1 MSLIHH
7 EKTQITLDTETGLMW
22 QDDID
27 AKELRLNL
35 TEAQEYCKNLR
46 LGGFSDWEI
55 PNTNVLLNL
64 AKKTG
69 DDSKEELRNNIAHNY
84 VTSAI
89 FVNTRRV
96 VSFLHKYSKTWAK
109 NHSTHIRCVRNKKL
123 KSIEINEVLYF
134 RRINENS
141 IILSS
146 LEEELYYLKYDNNE
160 YFGFFYEILEKI
172 HFSKI
177 ENSANISE
185 IINQRLEQKISDYL
199 KVDEIQ
205 EPNFDLSIKD
215 NFIKDEFESQA
226 EFDERVNQFI
236 EIQETEY
243 KKKLEIQKIEYKNR
257 VENLGDIKKDFLFEI
272 FAQTMGN
279 RLLKDALYDAE
290 TNDMNMTLFMTN
302 CLWEKRIKVNIPN
315 RTLAKDFKTKLNE
328 VKVDVTFNLENEEFI
343 FDKVELEFDN
353 NKFTAVESKEQEKQ
367 EEEIKIDFKLVADER
382 GLKTSK
388 DTQLLKYSLEVKT
401 LDNQKL
407 EDEIMRLENNINLSN
422 EETEDFEFKYKE
434 LEEKYQNILKDNQLL
449 KYEIEELKKYCKE
462 LELNASSSKEQEKQS
477 KIVERESF
485 SDF

>member
-22 QDDID
+22 QDDSD
-27 AKELRLNL
+27 SKELKLNL
-35 TEAQEYCKNLR
+35 VQAQEYCKNLR

-55 PNTNVLLNL
+55 PNTKVLLDL

-69 DDSKEELRNNIAHNY
+69 DDCKEELRNYIAHNY
-84 VTSAI
+84 VTSLVH
-89 FVNTRRV
+89 VNTRKV
-96 VSFLHKYSKTWAK
+96 VSFLHKYSKTSYQ
-109 NHSTHIRCVRNKKL
+109 NSSTHIRCVRKKIL
-123 KSIEINEVLYF
+123 KATEISEVLYF
-134 RRINENS
+134 RRIGENS

-146 LEEELYYLKYDNNE
+146 LEEELYFLKYDNKE

-353 NKFTAVESKEQEKQ
+353 NKFIAEESK
-367 EEEIKIDFKLVADER
+367 DN
-382 GLKTSK
+382 
-388 DTQLLKYSLEVKT
+388 QLPKYNLEVKI
-401 LDNQKL
+401 LNNQKF
-407 EDEIMRLENNINLSN
+407 EDEIRSLKNNINLSN
-422 EETEDFEFKYKE
+422 EEIDDFESKYKE
-434 LEEKYQNILKDNQLL
+434 LEEKYQDILKDNQLL
-449 KYEIEELKKYCKE
+449 KYELEELKRYCKE
-462 LELNASSSKEQEKQS
+462 LELNASSQEKQS
-477 KIVERESF
+477 KVVHRESF